1 MNSKSIWII
10 WLVLCIHSGV
20 AFGQNEKVIGLK
32 ADSLKARQV
41 DGRTVFDLVR
51 PVLTQDDSI
60 LSSNFGVDE
69 GNGYVR
75 FWGNVQIFE
84 VEDTLRADR
93 IRYHRDTKV
102 GVAEGNVFM
111 TDGTAQLRAPS
122 ATHYSKEDRTEFNSG
137 VSYSDSL
144 GTLTAERAT
153 YYSEFNTAHF
163 YDQVT
168 FKQDDVSVFA
178 DSLQYAREENI
189 SEAWGR
195 VFIDQRTDTTST
207 QLLSDYLYRNAAIDS
222 MSVIG
227 HTRLVSID
235 LIKSDTLFV
244 SSNRMVLVEDQD
256 FDTVTASDSVLVSS
270 PNYSLRGDSL
280 RTQNWDGGR
289 RESRIFGSPL
299 AWLEETQVSADSLFF
314 KTASAG
320 PDSLLG
326 FGAVFVASRDSVSGR
341 IQQLNGRRLTAL
353 MQSDSLRS
361 LILEENAE
369 ALFYTRERSEDP
381 LTAVRA
387 SSDGVVFHFEGGEP
401 SEVRFYQD
409 VEATYYA
416 ENMLEQLANLSG
428 YRWSPELMPDRALL
442 SSLFWAEVQ
451 SRRRSEE

>member
-1 MNSKSIWII
+1 M
-10 WLVLCIHSGV
+10 

-41 DGRTVFDLVR
+41 DWRTVFDLVR

-256 FDTVTASDSVLVSS
+256 FHTVTASDSVLVSS
-270 PNYSLRGDSL
+270 PN
-280 RTQNWDGGR
+280 
-289 RESRIFGSPL
+289 
-299 AWLEETQVSADSLFF
+299 
-314 KTASAG
+314 
-320 PDSLLG
+320 
-326 FGAVFVASRDSVSGR
+326 
-341 IQQLNGRRLTAL
+341 
-353 MQSDSLRS
+353 
-361 LILEENAE
+361 
-369 ALFYTRERSEDP
+369 
-381 LTAVRA
+381 
-387 SSDGVVFHFEGGEP
+387 
-401 SEVRFYQD
+401 
-409 VEATYYA
+409 
-416 ENMLEQLANLSG
+416 
-428 YRWSPELMPDRALL
+428 
-442 SSLFWAEVQ
+442 
-451 SRRRSEE
+451 